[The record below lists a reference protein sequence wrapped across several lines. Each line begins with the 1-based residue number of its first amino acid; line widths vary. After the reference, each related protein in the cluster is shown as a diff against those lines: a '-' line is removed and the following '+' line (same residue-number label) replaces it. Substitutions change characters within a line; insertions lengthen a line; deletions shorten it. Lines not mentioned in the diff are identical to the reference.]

1 MKAEQRE
8 KNFHKL
14 KLRKR
19 KNPHNRHIDEK
30 KEEEKL
36 KLMKDKIALNKHK
49 SNNFFA
55 KQKT

>member
-19 KNPHNRHIDEK
+19 KNPHSRHLDEK
-30 KEEEKL
+30 KEAE
-36 KLMKDKIALNKHK
+36 
-49 SNNFFA
+49 
-55 KQKT
+55 Q